1 MEESQEKPQ
10 PEMKCFV
17 CQFPIETE
25 EEQKWAENQ
34 ENHPGVL
41 GTLHRKCYDKVCEQ
55 HPDTPWE
62 DPISGEVD
70 YEAMA
75 EDLDVDT
82 GEEWEE
88 GEGYL

>member
-1 MEESQEKPQ
+1 LEERKSVEEKPKT
-10 PEMKCFV
+10 EMKCCV
-17 CQFPIETE
+17 CQQSIEDE

-41 GTLHRKCYDKVCEQ
+41 GTLHRKCYDEVCEER
-55 HPDTPWE
+55 PDTPWE

-75 EDLDVDT
+75 EDLGMGT
-82 GEEWEE
+82 GEEEWERF
-88 GEGYL
+88 

>member
-1 MEESQEKPQ
+1 
-10 PEMKCFV
+10 MKCGL
-17 CQFPIETE
+17 CNLPIESE
-25 EEQKWAENQ
+25 EEQKWASDN

-41 GTLHRKCYDKVCEQ
+41 GPCHESCYGKLCEGQ
-55 HPDTPWE
+55 PDLPWT

-82 GEEWEE
+82 GEEEWDE
-88 GEGYL
+88 GAEY